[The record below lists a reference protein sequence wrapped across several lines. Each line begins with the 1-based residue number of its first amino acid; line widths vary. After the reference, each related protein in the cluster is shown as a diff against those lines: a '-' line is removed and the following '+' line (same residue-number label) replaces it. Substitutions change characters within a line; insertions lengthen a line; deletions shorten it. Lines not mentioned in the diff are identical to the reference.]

1 MMKED
6 ETDAH
11 RYGQKVRIDFS
22 TNICPHARLEGLQQH
37 LSARMDSLFHNPEIE
52 PNELEGNLSEFLA
65 IPRECLM
72 VTRDSKEAIYLLAQL
87 FRDYAS
93 IIPQPTCSLY
103 VDACRLHQHIISYEK
118 TEELTHLK
126 EERLY
131 WLCNPNI
138 PSGNVLMKGFMDYVV
153 RANPQYI
160 YIVDQTYENYTR
172 EPLFT
177 PNDVQRLTNLVQ
189 LHSLSV
195 QYAVP
200 GLRLSYITACPSI
213 IARLHELRQP
223 WTISPLTVE
232 AGLWLLQ
239 HGQDIVPN
247 LDDRLA
253 EAARLRESLAAISG
267 VRMFESKCTFMLG
280 CLNDIPAAD
289 LHHYLLHQHGILIRD
304 CSTFEGLNSDF
315 FSVASQTP
323 EENDE
328 LVQAIKQFMEDKK

>member
-1 MMKED
+1 MKEY
-6 ETDAH
+6 ETDAR

-22 TNICPHARLEGLQQH
+22 TNICHHARLDGLQQH
-37 LSARMDSLFHNPEIE
+37 LSSHLDCLYRYP
-52 PNELEGNLSEFLA
+52 ELEPDELEWKLSEFLA
-65 IPRECLM
+65 IPRECLL
-72 VTRDSKEAIYLLAQL
+72 VTRGSTESIYLLAQL
-87 FRDYAS
+87 FRGYAS
-93 IIPQPTCSLY
+93 VIPQPTCSLY
-103 VDACRLHQHIISYEK
+103 ANACRLHHHIISYEN
-118 TEELTHLK
+118 TDELTHLK

-153 RANPQYI
+153 RTNPQYI

-177 PNDVQRLTNLVQ
+177 PDDVQQHANLVQ

-200 GLRLSYITACPSI
+200 GLRLSYVAACPSI
-213 IARLHELRQP
+213 IARLRELRQP
-223 WTISPLTVE
+223 WTISPLTIE
-232 AGLWLLQ
+232 AGLWLLK

-247 LDDRLA
+247 LDVRLA
-253 EAARLRESLAAISG
+253 EAAHLHESLAEISG
-267 VRMFESKCTFMLG
+267 IRMFESKCTFMLG

-289 LHHYLLHQHGILIRD
+289 LRHHLLQNHGILIHD
-304 CSTFEGLNSDF
+304 CGSFEGLNSNF
-315 FSVASQTP
+315 FSVASQRP

-328 LVQAIKQFMEDKK
+328 LVQAVKQFMEEKK